1 MHPKTL
7 QSRPVSSAGA
17 ARIFRWSFPS
27 PKFRFLHPKY
37 RARHKC
43 FYGGRGSAKSHSAAR
58 MALALADSCR
68 MRILCTREIQV
79 SIAES
84 MYRLLTELIV
94 EMGLEDR
101 FKVLRNEIRNV
112 VTGSLFI
119 FRGLHDVKSM
129 EGIDLCIIEEA
140 QQVSKA
146 SMDRLT
152 PTMRKAGCQMWW
164 LWNPDLADDAVD
176 NFFRGQNEKPPRTIL
191 VQVNY
196 TDNPLLSPE
205 LVEEA
210 EYMQRVNPELYKH
223 IWLGEYRPVGVGW
236 TFINPAWLDYAASGA
251 VKPLPAPV
259 DGRWALGCDP
269 AFQGV
274 DLGVIVLGQGNK
286 PLKMEESE
294 YSKSG
299 DIAAAINDK
308 VLMAGRFNIDV
319 AVDCNGPGNG
329 VGDILEDDYQL
340 ADILTRCT
348 HKNEDY
354 VSPKLINF
362 DFDCWR
368 SQAWWQFRC
377 DLEDCKIDLSEL
389 AKLPTWQ
396 LLRKEILAH
405 QMTIKNGKMRVTSKD
420 QLRKKE
426 ILGWSPGR
434 ADSTVAWNWVR
445 KRDASFAKTE
455 LPKASL
461 DYGFTKPATAPASA
475 WL

>member
-1 MHPKTL
+1 MGALPRPSITQQAAQRVVHWRFP
-7 QSRPVSSAGA
+7 SRK
-17 ARIFRWSFPS
+17 FRW
-27 PKFRFLHPKY
+27 LHPKY

-43 FYGGRGSAKSHSAAR
+43 FYGGRGGAKSHSAAR
-58 MALALADSCR
+58 MALVLADKRR
-68 MRILCTREIQV
+68 MRILCTRQIQV

-84 MYRLLTELIV
+84 MYRLLVILIE
-94 EMGLEDR
+94 EMGLTDR
-101 FKVLRNEIRNV
+101 FQVLRSEIRNLH
-112 VTGSLFI
+112 TGSVFI
-119 FRGLHDVKSM
+119 FRGLADVKSM
-129 EGIDLCIIEEA
+129 ESIDLAIIEEA
-140 QQVSKA
+140 QQVTKDN
-146 SMDRLT
+146 MDRLI
-152 PTMRKAGCQMWW
+152 PTMRKRGSQMWW
-164 LWNPDLADDAVD
+164 LWNPENEDDAVHSYFLG
-176 NFFRGQNEKPPRTIL
+176 NPEPPPNTIL
-191 VQVNY
+191 QLVNY
-196 TDNPLLSPE
+196 TDNPNLSQE
-205 LVEEA
+205 MVEEA
-210 EYMQRVNPELYKH
+210 DYMRRTNEPLYRH
-223 IWLGEYRPVGVGW
+223 IWLGECKPKGVGW

-251 VKPLPAPV
+251 VKPLPPPV

-299 DIAAAINDK
+299 DIAAAINDN